1 MICRKCKKKASNV
14 IFDVIIVANMPL
26 KSLELYLWLVDV
38 NKKILHILKIL
49 ANIRMF
55 GLVKR
60 HHRQTNDNGLLFH
73 CSGVPEF
80 NKVSPF
86 NSINLHVIFKAVIRT
101 TTTLDWNCLC
111 LKRVIATS
119 KPAYTTLTL

>member
-14 IFDVIIVANMPL
+14 FFDVIIVADMPL

-60 HHRQTNDNGLLFH
+60 HHRQTNDNDFSFIAVEYL
-73 CSGVPEF
+73 
-80 NKVSPF
+80 
-86 NSINLHVIFKAVIRT
+86 NSTKSAPLIQST
-101 TTTLDWNCLC
+101 
-111 LKRVIATS
+111 
-119 KPAYTTLTL
+119 YM